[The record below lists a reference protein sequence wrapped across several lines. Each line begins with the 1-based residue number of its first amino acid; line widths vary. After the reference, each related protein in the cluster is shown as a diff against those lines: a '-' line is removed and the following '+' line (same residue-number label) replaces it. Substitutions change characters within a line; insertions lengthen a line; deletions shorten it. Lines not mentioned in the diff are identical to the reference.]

1 MSQGVHS
8 LVVVA
13 EDRQIITVLE
23 ILLYSTATL
32 TGVVVRPI
40 KPSRER

>member
-13 EDRQIITVLE
+13 GVPEPIGSGNAP
-23 ILLYSTATL
+23 YGTL
-32 TGVVVRPI
+32 ISSVTLH
-40 KPSRER
+40 